1 MDGQGHDSLPARLP
15 DHLREVTVVRRGGG
29 VTGGLC
35 LPGLDATQRG
45 LDSDAAAGRSG
56 EVLAVASELRITYR
70 RACPGTVS
78 SGGGEPRTS
87 KSRPTHPSAPCECW
101 NTHLLA
107 QLAALSASVWFHTR
121 AGAACLARN
130 VLCSLR
136 TASRMSDPSVEV
148 GVAAAATEVV
158 EALVDVGVV
167 AGLVDCAVAA
177 LRRTRPM
184 RRSESTFEKVSSA
197 GEDATPAASHAT
209 HVGEAVDDT

>member
-1 MDGQGHDSLPARLP
+1 
-15 DHLREVTVVRRGGG
+15 
-29 VTGGLC
+29 
-35 LPGLDATQRG
+35 
-45 LDSDAAAGRSG
+45 
-56 EVLAVASELRITYR
+56 
-70 RACPGTVS
+70 
-78 SGGGEPRTS
+78 
-87 KSRPTHPSAPCECW
+87 
-101 NTHLLA
+101 
-107 QLAALSASVWFHTR
+107 
-121 AGAACLARN
+121 
-130 VLCSLR
+130 
-136 TASRMSDPSVEV
+136 MSDPSVEV